1 MRFVCAQRCRRRG
14 VSLYLAKHEAPLLVG
29 GGLVVACACIFVW
42 YAVCTSNPA
51 PSPFPFPLALFPSPW
66 SSYIICPIPSH
77 SGRRFIVLCFAMIFT
92 AVIVVYLQ
100 VRRIDIQLTQTLDLL
115 HAMQDKFD
123 ALGLAK
129 SQCLL
134 G

>member
-1 MRFVCAQRCRRRG
+1 MYIPVCLFGTHYAHPNPTILLPPFFPFFPRHVRM
-14 VSLYLAKHEAPLLVG
+14 VSL
-29 GGLVVACACIFVW
+29 GLI
-42 YAVCTSNPA
+42 
-51 PSPFPFPLALFPSPW
+51 ALP
-66 SSYIICPIPSH
+66 H

-115 HAMQDKFD
+115 HDMQDKFD
-123 ALGLAK
+123 ALGLTAK